1 MLIAV
6 LIMTSCRKS
15 VTEKS
20 IDDINAEHYKGKI
33 VWQTADGF
41 ILQGVQTTIFILD
54 LKEDRLH
61 FDNEVEVIYTKH
73 GLIISDEEAKKYSC
87 FVNND
92 DESRVIFKKLRES
105 LPADCNFVEIPG
117 SMRIKS

>member
-6 LIMTSCRKS
+6 MIVTSCRKS
-15 VTEKS
+15 CTEKT
-20 IDDINAEHYKGKI
+20 IDDINEEHFKGKI